1 MLLGVKQGIY
11 KEEEYGYLFADIMR
25 KQSDTALWIIT
36 QKGVE
41 RQRTRNMRIQTGET
55 ASWPKSDVF
64 TDDYN
69 SSNNEWK

>member
-41 RQRTRNMRIQTGET
+41 R
-55 ASWPKSDVF
+55 
-64 TDDYN
+64 
-69 SSNNEWK
+69 